1 MGSRCSPA
9 TTLRPLPSGRDGP
22 VFAWDGPV
30 RRIPPQVGPADVRFD
45 GPPGP
50 PRRACGQG
58 PRLARA
64 AATACPWERPRV
76 PARRDLAWPGRR
88 RPRARGNGPRRAGA
102 RGLRLAAGRDRW
114 VSADAGA
121 GVTARTDPGWSR
133 VGPRLAA
140 GRNLGRHLPWPRDWA
155 SIGPGAGAGR
165 PRQPLRAASP
175 TPSAPS
181 CGVRTCRAVRTPA
194 VGTPQAARLRLPDAR
209 VEPRVG
215 QVDQQVHHQEG
226 QRVDHH
232 RPLDHRVVPGED
244 GLDHQPS

>member
-1 MGSRCSPA
+1 MVPSSPGMA
-9 TTLRPLPSGRDGP
+9 PCAASLPRSARRMSGLTDRPGRLGAPAGRDL
-22 VFAWDGPV
+22 AWPGQRPPRARGDGP
-30 RRIPPQVGPADVRFD
+30 G
-45 GPPGP
+45 
-50 PRRACGQG
+50 
-58 PRLARA
+58 
-64 AATACPWERPRV
+64 V

-88 RPRARGNGPRRAGA
+88 PPRARGNGPRRAGA

-121 GVTARTDPGWSR
+121 GVTARTDHGWSR

-140 GRNLGRHLPWPRDWA
+140 GRSLGRHLPWPRDWA
-155 SIGPGAGAGR
+155 SIGPGPGAGR
-165 PRQPLRAASP
+165 PRQPPRAASP
-175 TPSAPS
+175 TSSAPS

-209 VEPRVG
+209 IEPRVG

>member
-9 TTLRPLPSGRDGP
+9 TTLRPSSSGRDGP

-50 PRRACGQG
+50 PRRTRGQG

-64 AATACPWERPRV
+64 AATACPWERPRC
-76 PARRDLAWPGRR
+76 ASTQ
-88 RPRARGNGPRRAGA
+88 GP
-102 RGLRLAAGRDRW
+102 RLAAGRDRW

-121 GVTARTDPGWSR
+121 GVPARTDPGWSR

-140 GRNLGRHLPWPRDWA
+140 GRSLSRHLPWPRDWA